1 MSDESLAGKNL
12 KKSLSHIPYLQQDS
26 IYSKR
31 KIQIFSSNP
40 VQLGAWPRR
49 VCEHTAQ
56 GEGEKWHVSAPP
68 PPGNSGLS
76 CFEVRVL
83 P

>member
-56 GEGEKWHVSAPP
+56 GEGEKWHVSAPR
-68 PPGNSGLS
+68 GTLGFHALKLGS
-76 CFEVRVL
+76 CL
-83 P
+83 N